1 VATVKEF
8 QKIRKNAMEKV
19 ADYSDM
25 YEKPGCRYN
34 FTMQKIVEDD
44 RSPMNSTLDNT
55 MFTSPLGKCES

>member
-55 MFTSPLGKCES
+55 MVTSPMGKCES